1 MTMSKKKKV
10 GSTGRFGA
18 RYGVKVRRGIKSVE
32 DMSKDTYECPE
43 CNHFK
48 VKRKSTGIWS
58 CRKCGLTFAGG
69 AYRPYIG
76 RKVRMEEED

>member
-1 MTMSKKKKV
+1 MGKKKKV

-18 RYGVKVRRGIKSVE
+18 RYGVKARRSIKTIE
-32 DMSKDTYECPE
+32 DQLKDTYECPE
-43 CNHFK
+43 CHHK
-48 VKRKSTGIWS
+48 KIKRKSKGIWS

-76 RKVRMEEED
+76 RNIHSEEE